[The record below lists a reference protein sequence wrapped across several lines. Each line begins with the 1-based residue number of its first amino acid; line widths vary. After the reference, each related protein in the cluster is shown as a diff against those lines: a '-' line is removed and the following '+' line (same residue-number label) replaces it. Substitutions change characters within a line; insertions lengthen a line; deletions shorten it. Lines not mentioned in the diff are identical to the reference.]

1 MSNAAPNTTNQF
13 SGGLGFSYAAWTA
26 ETIVTLTNVAWNNDY
41 RDIVS
46 FPAGKSIDQYIANQ
60 ASTRAPITDVN
71 YAKPMQPI
79 RLNVPF
85 NVAMRY
91 NYLRAALPMQ
101 PIDNDIKKSYY
112 YFITDIQYIA
122 PGTTQFNL
130 QLDVWQTFGKDVT
143 FGNSYIERGH
153 IGIAHTKNF
162 DNYGRDYLTT
172 PEGLDIGNE
181 YRHVAKSTKKI
192 FEKNTGNVFR
202 DFNILVCTTVKLE
215 DVDTSTAKPNLTTAS
230 GDMVQG
236 IPSGAEYYMF
246 RNIAEFTTFMRAYQV
261 VPWITQGIVS
271 ITVVPNVA
279 RYGYVLTKKE
289 GRLGTTMW
297 KVGSTTGLGY
307 YTDTFPDWRNS
318 NSILGDIP
326 QRYRHLKKFLTFPYL
341 SIEVTTWTGSPI
353 VLKPEAWAD
362 PNARLHEKIAL
373 TSNSRVVIYPH
384 KYNANPNASYERRD
398 NGTHTDYYD
407 DNGDYLDISTQIS
420 NFPQLAIVNNQ
431 AIGVLA
437 SQRNA
442 INQQFA
448 AADWSQQRA
457 LAGNANSYDQA
468 SAASATMAEQGR
480 ISRNQ
485 DIYSVEQT
493 NSQASLRAMQAGAN
507 SVAGSLLVPTPA
519 SAAGSA
525 IGIGNAALGMAI
537 ETTGANAQL
546 GIRNNAAN
554 ASQSAAI
561 GNQNY
566 VRDTN
571 KSLADWA
578 AKGDYEQS
586 IASINAKVQ
595 DARLT
600 QPSTSGQIGGETFN
614 LVNDSAE
621 VSVRFKMIGPNEL
634 SIIGE
639 YWLRYGYS
647 VRRFGIIPKSLMVM
661 TKFTYWKLAEAYII
675 NTRLPE
681 AIKQSIRGIFEKG
694 VTVWGNPDDIGNIDI
709 ADNDALPGVILDNNP
724 STVAPLPVPP
734 PIDPDPED
742 EDKVWNI
749 VISGLV
755 DNSGQ
760 AQDGNFTIGKEFI
773 KKLDV
778 NTGVSAPVAVFGTPI
793 ALPVDAARAVLA
805 TLGIPTQYLNIDTFR
820 AYSTDLIWSRDRDN
834 ARLAEERD
842 LDVKTILTA
851 INEKIGG
858 DGSGE
863 VVEP

>member
-1 MSNAAPNTTNQF
+1 MSNAAPNTTRQF
-13 SGGLGFSYAAWTA
+13 SGGLGFSYASWTA
-26 ETIVTLTNVAWNNDY
+26 ETEVTLTNVPWNNDY

-46 FPAGKSIDQYIANQ
+46 FPEGASIDKYIAKQ
-60 ASTRAPITDVN
+60 PSTRAPITDVN

-130 QLDVWQTFGKDVT
+130 QLDVWQTFGADVT

-181 YRHVAKSTKKI
+181 YRHVAKRTKKI

-215 DVDTSTAKPNLTTAS
+215 DIDTSTAKPNLVTAS

-236 IPSGAEYYMF
+236 LPSGAEYYVF
-246 RNIAEFTTFMRAYQV
+246 RNVAEFTGFMKAYQV
-261 VPWITQGIVS
+261 VPWITQGIIS

-279 RYGYVLTKKE
+279 RYGYALTRKE
-289 GRLGTTMW
+289 GRLGIPMW
-297 KVGSTTGLGY
+297 KVGSTTGQGDY
-307 YTDTFPDWRNS
+307 RDMFTNWRES
-318 NSILGDIP
+318 NEILGDIP
-326 QRYRHLKKFLTFPYL
+326 RRYRHLKKFLTFPYL
-341 SIEVTTWTGSPI
+341 TIEVTTWTGSPI
-353 VLKPEAWAD
+353 VLKPESWAE
-362 PNARLHEKIAL
+362 PNARLNEKIAL

-384 KYNANPNASYERRD
+384 KYNANPSAEYEKRN
-398 NGTHTDYYD
+398 NGVHTDYYD
-407 DNGDYLDISTQIS
+407 DNGDYLDISTQIT

-437 SQRNA
+437 AQRNA

-485 DIYSVEQT
+485 DIYSVEQS
-493 NSQASLRAMQAGAN
+493 NSQAGLRAMQAGAN

-586 IASINAKVQ
+586 IAGINAKVQ

-600 QPSTSGQIGGETFN
+600 QPSTSGQVGGEAFN
-614 LVNDSAE
+614 LINDSAE
-621 VSVRFKMIGPNEL
+621 VSVRFKLIGPNEL

-661 TKFTYWKLAEAYII
+661 TKFTYWKLAEAYLI

-681 AIKQSIRGIFEKG
+681 AIKQAIRGIFEKG
-694 VTVWGNPDDIGNIDI
+694 VTVWADPDNIGNIDI
-709 ADNDALPGVILDNNP
+709 ADNEALPGVTLDNQP
-724 STVAPLPVPP
+724 ATPAPLPVPD

-742 EDKVWNI
+742 DDKVWNI
-749 VISGLV
+749 AIQGVVSSTGV
-755 DNSGQ
+755 TE
-760 AQDGNFTIGKEFI
+760 DGNFTVGKEFV
-773 KKLDV
+773 KKLDGGA
-778 NTGVSAPVAVFGTPI
+778 GVQIASAI
-793 ALPVDAARAVLA
+793 AGEFIGLTVDQGRSVYRL
-805 TLGIPTQYLNIDTFR
+805 LGIPVEYISDSALR
-820 AYSTDLIWSRDRDN
+820 ADWPDGLWSRELENERD
-834 ARLAEERD
+834 AVRRD
-842 LDVKTILTA
+842 LDNKTLLEQIIA
-851 INEKIGG
+851 AQGAE
-858 DGSGE
+858 DGT
-863 VVEP
+863 VEP